1 MSTKGTARYTCAL
14 LISLS
19 MMIANAQ
26 ARDTLLA
33 TPNTNELPSFG
44 DPLSGVISKQQ
55 EHDLGRQWLRGLR
68 SGVRTLDNI
77 DAIAWLQDIVYR
89 LFPHAH
95 LYGTQL
101 QFVILDDPALNAF
114 AVPGGIIG
122 INLGL
127 LLYAQDEDELAAVLA
142 HELAHLSQRHFVRQI
157 QQAQQDVPLAWAT
170 ILASA
175 FVLARQNI
183 EAGIA
188 GIYSSQAALIQ
199 NRLRYSRNWEREAD
213 RIGFETLSQA
223 GFDPNAM
230 TSMFERM
237 QFSQRFGARPPEF
250 LLTHPMTQARIADS
264 AGRAKN
270 HPAKVRQTSL
280 SFWWFKHHAQLR
292 YRIDNN
298 DQAKQAYLKSA
309 LASATKPT
317 PQHAAIALIMASHAL
332 AQGDFNTAN
341 KRLSGIADTFNA
353 HPLVVHTRARTL
365 LANKRHAQA
374 IKQLRQHL
382 DVYPNHLSL
391 KTLLIDAL
399 SDTGQHKHALLEANA
414 LSKREPTLI
423 NVWQH
428 LERAARKGKK
438 HALAH
443 YARGEQAWLNGQED
457 SAIEQ
462 WQLGL
467 REANKHHDDLLG
479 ARIQSRLASMPER

>member
-1 MSTKGTARYTCAL
+1 MSTKGAARYTFVL

-19 MMIANAQ
+19 ILVANAQ
-26 ARDTLLA
+26 VRTTLTA
-33 TPNTNELPSFG
+33 TPNANELPSFG
-44 DPLSGVISKQQ
+44 DPLSGVVSKQQ
-55 EHDLGRQWLRGLR
+55 EHDLGRQWLRELR
-68 SGVRTLDNI
+68 SGVRTLDDM
-77 DAIAWLQDIVYR
+77 DAITWLQDIVYR
-89 LFPHAH
+89 LFPHAQ

-101 QFVILDDPALNAF
+101 QFVILDDAALNAF

-157 QQAQQDVPLAWAT
+157 QQAQQDVPLAWVT
-170 ILASA
+170 LLASA

-213 RIGFETLSQA
+213 RIGFETLNQA

-264 AGRAKN
+264 AGRAKK

-292 YRIDNN
+292 YRIENN
-298 DQAKQAYLKSA
+298 HHAQQAYLESA
-309 LASATKPT
+309 LASVPKQT
-317 PQHAAIALIMASHAL
+317 PQHAAITLIMATRAL
-332 AQGDFNTAN
+332 TQGNLKTAN
-341 KRLSGIADTFNA
+341 QQLSGISDTFA
-353 HPLVVHTRARTL
+353 THPLVVQANARTL
-365 LANKRHAQA
+365 LASQHSAQA

-399 SDTGQHKHALLEANA
+399 SDIGQHKQAVLEANA
-414 LSKREPTLI
+414 LSKQEPTLI

-428 LERAARKGKK
+428 LERAARKGRK

-443 YARGEQAWLNGQED
+443 YAKGEQAWLNGQER

-467 REANKHHDDLLG
+467 KAANKQGDDLLG